1 MGQEA
6 FKSIVKS
13 HYKNV
18 AAVLF
23 IYSIEKRESYDKL
36 GMWVKEVKE
45 NVHEETMF
53 FVLGTKL
60 DLEDVRK
67 VPREDG
73 EAYSKSIKAHSFHE
87 ISSKTGENVKEV
99 TLSLVSFSTSCA
111 SSCSRSTSLQ
121 RLSRSW

>member
-13 HYKNV
+13 HYKSV

-36 GMWVKEVKE
+36 GMWVREVKE

-60 DLEDVRK
+60 DL
-67 VPREDG
+67 
-73 EAYSKSIKAHSFHE
+73 
-87 ISSKTGENVKEV
+87 
-99 TLSLVSFSTSCA
+99 
-111 SSCSRSTSLQ
+111 
-121 RLSRSW
+121 